1 MDQNAA
7 AGDKNEPMTDEEK
20 YWREHHAEQRHPEEG
35 HDFHRYAPAYR
46 VGHEAVSKYPGKTF
60 DEIEDSVALDYQKSE
75 PGSALPWDQARRASR
90 AAWTKVSG
98 VTTPRDVTRGTR
110 GSI

>member
-1 MDQNAA
+1 MTTSVPLSRFSVH
-7 AGDKNEPMTDEEK
+7 AGFVARFLACPVV
-20 YWREHHAEQRHPEEG
+20 G
-35 HDFHRYAPAYR
+35 APSLALDNT
-46 VGHEAVSKYPGKTF
+46 SL
-60 DEIEDSVALDYQKSE
+60 ALDYEKHE

-110 GSI
+110 DSI